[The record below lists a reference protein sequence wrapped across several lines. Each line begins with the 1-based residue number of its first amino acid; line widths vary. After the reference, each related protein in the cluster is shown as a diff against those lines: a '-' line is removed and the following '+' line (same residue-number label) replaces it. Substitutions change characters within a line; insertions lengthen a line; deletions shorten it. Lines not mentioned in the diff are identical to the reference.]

1 MSVSNPVAIARA
13 CAEAMYS
20 RDTASQE
27 LGITID
33 SVGPGTATLSM
44 VVNER
49 KLNGHGIC
57 HGGLIFT
64 LADTAFAFAC
74 NSYNVNTV
82 AQHCQIS
89 FLAPARLGDRLTAVA
104 TEVYKGGRNGLYDI
118 RITNQDGAH
127 IAEFR
132 GASRSIKGTV
142 ISEDEGTS
150 TS

>member
-1 MSVSNPVAIARA
+1 MNASNPVALARA

-20 RDTASQE
+20 RDIAAQE
-27 LGITID
+27 LGITVD

-74 NSYNVNTV
+74 NSYNVNAV

-104 TEVYKGGRNGLYDI
+104 TEIFKGGRNGLYDI
-118 RITNQDGAH
+118 RITNQNGEH

-132 GASRSIKGTV
+132 GASRSIKGAV
-142 ISEDEGTS
+142 IAGDEGAS
-150 TS
+150 AS